1 MGVVHSQRLSCSR
14 SPSHSRDHNSSNHSY
29 TGLYVLLHKIY
40 TYGCLVL
47 TLSSPL
53 LLSSFLPLPNFHL
66 WFPDRLK
73 PSSRATPRATRSPSP
88 PWGTLPIPCTFLYIP
103 NVYIEPPG
111 PLGHTVPP
119 GYQGGRYP
127 HPYACPSSSQ
137 VIVARL
143 SRVDNTSSYEIS
155 SECPQRSFMILTS
168 SDCNSPPSKGSLSL

>member
-103 NVYIEPPG
+103 NVDIEPQN
-111 PLGHTVPP
+111 PLATLRRRVTKVGDILIPTPAPPPRRSLWLASSGSITRPLTKFPVNVPKD
-119 GYQGGRYP
+119 
-127 HPYACPSSSQ
+127 PS
-137 VIVARL
+137 
-143 SRVDNTSSYEIS
+143 
-155 SECPQRSFMILTS
+155 
-168 SDCNSPPSKGSLSL
+168 